1 MQRKPGVLV
10 PTGLCGPQEVDDP
23 TQVRSSGEAHDCVN
37 DCVNGSVNDSA
48 WESVSYADA
57 SGSLDVSLIS
67 HGVSPPE
74 VASRGS
80 PSQPHTL
87 HPEPCFSLRR
97 RVARGSVSCVVF
109 RIQGL
114 VQSAF
119 CAGLR
124 VRHEGVVH
132 HADSVSCFSSV
143 AGSAHESR
151 RKKWRS
157 TATFLAACVCSCVR
171 ARTDLWNRYRS
182 RAAGKR
188 PLDWASGSYRP
199 SVLVSVARILPQ
211 VCRFVLAFRV
221 QAWVCGRESACRC

>member
-1 MQRKPGVLV
+1 MKAVQRKPGVLV

-97 RVARGSVSCVVF
+97 RVARESVSCVVF

-119 CAGLR
+119 CVGLR
-124 VRHEGVVH
+124 VRLKGLVH
-132 HADSVSCFSSV
+132 HADSVSCFLSV
-143 AGSAHESR
+143 AGSAL
-151 RKKWRS
+151 KK
-157 TATFLAACVCSCVR
+157 A
-171 ARTDLWNRYRS
+171 
-182 RAAGKR
+182 
-188 PLDWASGSYRP
+188 
-199 SVLVSVARILPQ
+199 
-211 VCRFVLAFRV
+211 
-221 QAWVCGRESACRC
+221 